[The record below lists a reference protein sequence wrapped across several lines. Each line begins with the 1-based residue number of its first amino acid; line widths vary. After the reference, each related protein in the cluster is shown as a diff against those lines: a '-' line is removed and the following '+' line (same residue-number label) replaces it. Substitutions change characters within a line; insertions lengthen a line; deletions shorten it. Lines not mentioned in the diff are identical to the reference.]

1 MSDIDLAPFEK
12 EFQRTQGLDTSQLD
26 SQKRQV
32 RGLVQS
38 PEGREALR
46 QELGY
51 NFLFADEALKD
62 GRPLISL
69 LVPTRTGPAPETNKY
84 VDAMLRASRPYCLCT
99 PAPGVSLSVIHWAR
113 NDLLQNLRK
122 SGQPADYV
130 LMMDDDMTPPEDA
143 IVKLLAHDVDIV
155 AGACTVRTDPPM
167 PNFRH
172 WVPEIFN
179 WRTMLDWTT
188 VDGRY
193 MGEGLVEVG
202 GVGTAFMLVK
212 TTVLDKIGE
221 YYMSCRYER
230 EYLGM
235 SEDVARRIE
244 EGRREM
250 SKQTRNEWWF
260 QFLMHPW
267 GDGEF
272 GEDLSF
278 CFKARECGYK
288 VFVDTSICPGHI
300 GSYAFKIADYLS
312 YQTECIAREQEK
324 RSKACRY

>member
-1 MSDIDLAPFEK
+1 MSDSIAPFENELK
-12 EFQRTQGLDTSQLD
+12 RVQGLDASQLE
-26 SQKRQV
+26 SRQRQV
-32 RGLVQS
+32 QGLVKS
-38 PEGREALR
+38 AEGREALR
-46 QELGY
+46 RELGY
-51 NFLFADEALKD
+51 NFLFADEALQD

-69 LVPTRTGPAPETNKY
+69 LVPTRTSPAPETNKH
-84 VDAMLRASRPYCLCT
+84 VDAMLRASRPYCLLT
-99 PAPGVSLSVIHWAR
+99 PAPGVSCSVIHWAR
-113 NDLLQNLRK
+113 NDLFVNLRK
-122 SGQPADYV
+122 SGQLADYV
-130 LMMDDDMTPPEDA
+130 LLMDDDMTPPEDA

-202 GVGTAFMLVK
+202 GVGGAFMLVK
-212 TTVLDKIGE
+212 TPVLDKLGE
-221 YYMSCRYER
+221 YYMSCRFER

-235 SEDVARRIE
+235 NEDAAHRIE
-244 EGRREM
+244 AGRR
-250 SKQTRNEWWF
+250 KIAKATGNEFWF

-288 VFVDTSICPGHI
+288 IFVDTSVCPGHI

-312 YQTECIAREQEK
+312 YQAECIAREQEK